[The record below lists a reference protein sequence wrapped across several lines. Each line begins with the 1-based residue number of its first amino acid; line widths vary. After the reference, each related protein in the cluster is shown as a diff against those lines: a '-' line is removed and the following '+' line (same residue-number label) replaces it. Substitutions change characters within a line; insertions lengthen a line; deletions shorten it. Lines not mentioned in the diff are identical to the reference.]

1 MTPLDRLARRVLND
15 PFFLAAALTA
25 FAESEGLDDAGLA
38 ARLGCE
44 LSVLTNL
51 RLCRMPCPE
60 APQFWQDVEQIAE
73 RFGVD
78 AETLAEMVRRGQGLR
93 RFREAAQG
101 TLWAAR
107 DRQEGEPS

>member
-1 MTPLDRLARRVLND
+1 MTPLDRLARRVRDD

-25 FAESEGLDDAGLA
+25 FAETERLDDVGLA
-38 ARLGCE
+38 TRLGCA
-44 LSVLTNL
+44 LPVLTNL

-60 APQFWQDVEQIAE
+60 APRFWQDIRRIAE

-78 AETLAEMVRRGQGLR
+78 AQALAEMVRRGQSLL
-93 RFREAAQG
+93 RFREAAPG

-107 DRQEGEPS
+107 DRHEGEPS